1 MSMFSKK
8 REQERKE
15 QEELNKKQFMSDMSF
30 AVRNPLNTICG
41 VSEIVRKNVEA
52 GKEKEIVLSYVDILI
67 DAAIELQQ
75 VIDNA
80 FENYDKS
87 KYNLDDLSGNRR
99 VVVDY
104 SVLENLRILVVE
116 DSSVSQLIAKEM
128 LESKGAIVTLC
139 DSGNDALELFE
150 KSITGTYDVIFM
162 DINMPG
168 MDGYE
173 TTDAIRNCEHPQA
186 KEIPIIAMTAEAL
199 TEDIQMALKAGM
211 NAHISK
217 PIAPDKIINA
227 INSVR

>member
-173 TTDAIRNCEHPQA
+173 ATDAIRNCKHPQA

>member
-1 MSMFSKK
+1 MPLFWKKKDNKKINTEDDSKK
-8 REQERKE
+8 R
-15 QEELNKKQFMSDMSF
+15 FMAEMSF

-52 GKEKEIVLSYVDILI
+52 DADKEIVLSYVDILI
-67 DAAIELQQ
+67 DAAVELQQ
-75 VIDNA
+75 VIDHG

-87 KYNLDDLSGNRR
+87 RYYIDDIQDNRGGL
-99 VVVDY
+99 VDY

-128 LESKGAIVTLC
+128 LESKGAIVTVC
-139 DSGNDALELFE
+139 DSGYDALEMF
-150 KSITGTYDVIFM
+150 KNSITGTYDVIFM

-173 TTDAIRNCEHPQA
+173 ATDAIRSCGHPQA

-199 TEDIQMALKAGM
+199 TEDVQMALKAGM

-217 PIAPDKIINA
+217 PIAPDKIVNA